1 MDAGPGITFTA
12 GTDNL
17 KVLYFIAVFKGDVVD
32 LAVAAHGHFHALRE
46 GVDHGDPHAVQAAGE
61 LVVFIGELTARVQT
75 AKDQFDS
82 RDTLFRVNI
91 DRHTAP
97 VVDHFEGLVGMQ
109 DHIDA
114 FGMACQRFVHTVIN
128 HFLAQVVWA
137 SGIGVH
143 PRAAANRL
151 KPGEYLNG
159 ISVIGLRHDLA
170 SNSH

>member
-32 LAVAAHGHFHALRE
+32 LAVAAHGHFHALRQ
-46 GVDHGDPHAVQAAGE
+46 GVDHRDPHAVQAARE
-61 LVVFIGELTARVQT
+61 LVVFVGEFTARVQT
-75 AKDQFDS
+75 TEDQLN
-82 RDTLFRVNI
+82 RWNALFRVDIN
-91 DRHTAP
+91 RHTAP
-97 VVDHFEGLVGMQ
+97 VVDHFERLVGVQ

-114 FGMACQRFVHTVIN
+114 FGMACQRFIDAVIN
-128 HFLAQVVWA
+128 YFLAQMVWA
-137 SGIGVH
+137 RGIGVH